1 MAKGNSMTKTKAAAT
16 KAKARTDATIANRMT
31 KAAIAAQNK
40 VEQLKKNLSTQN
52 SVTRTI
58 TVDGASAIMAHTAD
72 QLLQFSARAL
82 GEYSQ
87 RTAGA
92 EGHFA
97 KHVGIYASVPQTAI
111 GFLVYILELATRNK
125 GTDLKLSLGREIAHN
140 TSNLLANL
148 GLANSIRAVRYYLS
162 QSIDENQEQEKEK
175 LALLNK
181 IAALTKQLEE
191 KK

>member
-1 MAKGNSMTKTKAAAT
+1 MAKGKSITKSKVAAA
-16 KAKARTDATIANRMT
+16 KSKARTDATIANRMT
-31 KAAIAAQNK
+31 KVAVAAQNK

-58 TVDGASAIMAHTAD
+58 TVDGASSMLAHTAD

-87 RTAGA
+87 RTAGP

-97 KHVGIYASVPQTAI
+97 KHVGLYASVPQTSI
-111 GFLVYILELATRNK
+111 GFLVYLLELATRNK
-125 GTDLKLSLGREIAHN
+125 GTDLKLSLGREIAHS

-175 LALLNK
+175 QALLNK
-181 IAALTKQLEE
+181 IAALTKQLDE